1 MATASDWRLFA
12 RLEQSATRVG
22 MRLTISRHGNH
33 RLALVPLDDSLPIYS
48 RDAELASGD
57 AEHLEG
63 VLQGWGKAVEYYTHL
78 RVLTE
83 AKIKLK
89 EDQVRQE
96 RTIQKLTEVPG
107 SK

>member
-1 MATASDWRLFA
+1 
-12 RLEQSATRVG
+12 
-22 MRLTISRHGNH
+22 
-33 RLALVPLDDSLPIYS
+33 VPLDDNLPIYS

-57 AEHLEG
+57 AEHLES

-83 AKIKLK
+83 AKVRVK
-89 EDQVRQE
+89 EDHVRQE
-96 RTIQKLTEVPG
+96 RTIQKLAQDPN